1 MMSFNSEREDKAVE
15 ALISGA
21 LHPFSVDFTDE
32 EIAKFLE
39 SECVLSAEG
48 KIALAKLGEDPLAK
62 VPSQAESPAMPEL
75 AGEFA
80 AMHRSLAA
88 DEVDDELKAELA
100 RQREEVLR
108 RIREK
113 REKKE

>member
-1 MMSFNSEREDKAVE
+1 MMSFNSEREDKAIE

-32 EIAKFLE
+32 EIAKLLE
-39 SECVLSAEG
+39 SECVLSTEG
-48 KIALAKLGEDPLAK
+48 KAALARFGENPLAK
-62 VPSQAESPAMPEL
+62 VAFHADDPAVPEL

-88 DEVDDELKAELA
+88 DEVDEDLKAELA

-113 REKKE
+113 RGKKE